1 MRPGS
6 HGVTV
11 VEVLVA
17 VMVLTVGV
25 LALAGSFAAMSRMVG
40 RGGRATI
47 AAEVAAGRLDELR
60 RVAHS
65 TSPPC
70 TGPQWRSDNAS
81 ESGIVER
88 WQLLDEAGPAR
99 RVQLVVSY
107 RTPAGVVTDTA
118 VTAVLCEPA

>member
-1 MRPGS
+1 MRASS

-25 LALAGSFAAMSRMVG
+25 LALVGSFAGMSRMIG

-47 AAEVAAGRLDELR
+47 AAEVAAGRLEELR
-60 RVAHS
+60 RIAHS

-70 TGPQWRSDNAS
+70 TAPEWRSGSAL
-81 ESGIVER
+81 ESGIAER
-88 WQLLDEAGPAR
+88 WQVVDESGPAR

-107 RTPAGVVTDTA
+107 HTPAGVVTDTSM
-118 VTAVLCEPA
+118 TAVLCEPA